1 MQKPSATKGWV
12 SSWLQDGQCNHLESK
27 HFEARE
33 AVFTEENQVGV
44 AGFAKVIS
52 TQLLVAAGAAPWCNQ
67 VRNHTATHS
76 FPHGAAASD
85 KPGATI
91 PGAELRGNRLTAHF
105 LRCARVSGKL
115 CHVIYT
121 FSFSYFFFAWP
132 VSQYEVCRACRAE
145 KILKKYVFLCK
156 VIWTQKKVWT

>member
-1 MQKPSATKGWV
+1 M
-12 SSWLQDGQCNHLESK
+12 
-27 HFEARE
+27 
-33 AVFTEENQVGV
+33 GV

-52 TQLLVAAGAAPWCNQ
+52 TQLLVAAGAAPQCNQ

-76 FPHGAAASD
+76 FLHGAAASD

-105 LRCARVSGKL
+105 LRCAQVSGKL
-115 CHVIYT
+115 CHVTYT
-121 FSFSYFFFAWP
+121 FSFSYFFFFFSWA
-132 VSQYEVCRACRAE
+132 VSQYEICRSE

-156 VIWTQKKVWT
+156 VI